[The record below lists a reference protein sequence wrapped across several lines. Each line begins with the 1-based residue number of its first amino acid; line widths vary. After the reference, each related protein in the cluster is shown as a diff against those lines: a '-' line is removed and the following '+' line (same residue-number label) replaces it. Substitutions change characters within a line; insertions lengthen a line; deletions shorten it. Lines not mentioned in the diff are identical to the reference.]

1 MRILLTGANGQ
12 LGCELVDQSRDSGI
26 HVDATDLPEID
37 IGRPAHARNAVVER
51 RPDLVINAAA
61 YTAVDQAEQ
70 ETDIAFQVNAHGPK
84 HLAKAC
90 RAAGIPIIHIS
101 TDYVFEGTRATPY
114 LEDDPLSPIGIYGIS
129 KAQGE
134 TFVRDILDRHIII
147 RTSWLYGVYGH
158 NFVKTMLR
166 LAAQQE
172 EIKVVADQRGCP
184 TSAAD
189 LAGAVLSVAN
199 QIGSGENS
207 DWGTYHYCGKGE
219 TTWFE
224 FAEAIFERARTHTDL
239 AVTRV
244 VPIST
249 ASFGAPAPRPA
260 FSVLSCDRIRQRFG
274 IIQRPWIDSLD
285 ETITRIY
292 SVTVE

>member
-1 MRILLTGANGQ
+1 MRILLTGAKGQ
-12 LGCELVDQSRDSGI
+12 LGCEIVGQSRGSGI
-26 HVDATDLPEID
+26 HVDATDLPETD
-37 IGRPAHARNAVVER
+37 ISRSDQARNAVHDY

-61 YTAVDQAEQ
+61 YTAVDRAEA
-70 ETDIAFQVNAHGPK
+70 EEDIAFQVNAHGPK
-84 HLAKAC
+84 YLAETC
-90 RAAGIPIIHIS
+90 EAAGIPMIHIS
-101 TDYVFEGTRATPY
+101 TDYVFAGTRETPY
-114 LEDDPLSPIGIYGIS
+114 SEDDPLSPVGIYGQS

-134 TFVRDILDRHIII
+134 TFVRDILNRHIII

-166 LAAQQE
+166 LGAEQE

-189 LAGAVLSVAN
+189 LAAAVLVVAN
-199 QIGSGENS
+199 HVNRGHMS

-219 TTWFE
+219 TTWFD
-224 FAEAIFERARTHTDL
+224 FAETIFQQARKHTAL

-249 ASFGAPAPRPA
+249 ASFGAPAPRPC
-260 FSVLSCDRIRQRFG
+260 FSVLSCQRIRQRFG
-274 IIQRPWIDSLD
+274 IAQRPWLDSLD
-285 ETITRIY
+285 ETITRIF
-292 SVTVE
+292 SDH